1 MATFSVLVNETP
13 IGFLQSSRGLQQRD
27 PLSPYLFVITTEAL
41 SRLIARAVEGGF
53 LFGFKIGGRGG
64 EGLVISHLLYVD
76 DSLLF
81 CEALALVV
89 GCS

>member
-1 MATFSVLVNETP
+1 MELSHVDKVNKNKP
-13 IGFLQSSRGLQQRD
+13 
-27 PLSPYLFVITTEAL
+27 
-41 SRLIARAVEGGF
+41 
-53 LFGFKIGGRGG
+53 G